1 MSERKRTALLLASG
15 GAYAA
20 YEVGVMKALFAGHST
35 ATGFRAFEPDVICA
49 LGMGAVNA
57 GILAANDGA
66 GLERAVALL
75 EEVWL
80 DHFAEGNRGCG
91 NGLYRIRGLPAEY
104 LNPRCYLANP
114 AGVLR
119 NGADDA
125 LRAASGA
132 AKLAAAPE
140 RLLRPLAYF
149 RLSAF
154 LDPTPLHRSVRRF
167 VPTDGL
173 RNSRQQLRIS
183 ALNAATGK
191 IHVFNKEA
199 IARFNGAPILAAAA
213 SAIFFPLEKIDGTPY
228 IDASL
233 LIDTPLKSAIKEA
246 DEIHVVY
253 MDPDLQRISRES
265 LQNSIDVF
273 DRFRAVQIAYAFNQ
287 DIRTVRAI
295 NHGLEVIEKAW
306 NGASLTDEDVHAF
319 LRIGGRAYRRLAEGN
334 PYHKL
339 TIHRFHPRKDLGN
352 SIGLLNLDRDH
363 LRSMID
369 EGYRDAVA
377 YNPTKASSPSSW
389 TSAPQNWPAPP
400 RL

>member
-20 YEVGVMKALFAGHST
+20 YEVGVMKALFAGHSA
-35 ATGFRAFEPDVICA
+35 ATEFRAFEPDVIFA

-66 GLERAVALL
+66 GLDRAVALL
-75 EEVWL
+75 EEIWL
-80 DHFAEGNRGCG
+80 DNFAEGGRGCG
-91 NGLYRIRGLPAEY
+91 NGLYRIRGLPSEY
-104 LNPRCYLANP
+104 LNPKCYLANP
-114 AGVLR
+114 VGVLR
-119 NGADDA
+119 DGADDA

-132 AKLAAAPE
+132 ASLAAAPQ
-140 RLLRPLAYF
+140 RLLHPLAYF

-154 LDPTPLHRSVRRF
+154 LDPAPLRRSVQQF
-167 VPTDGL
+167 VPLDGL

-191 IHVFNKEA
+191 VRVFDKEA
-199 IARFNGAPILAAAA
+199 VARFNGAPILAATE
-213 SAIFFPLEKIDGTPY
+213 SAIFFPPEEIDGAPY

-233 LIDTPLKSAIKEA
+233 LIDTPLKSAIEEA

-253 MDPDLQRISRES
+253 MDPELKRIPREH
-265 LQNSIDVF
+265 LQNSIEVL

-287 DIRTVRAI
+287 DIRTARTI
-295 NHGLEVIEKAW
+295 NRGLEVLEKTSHG
-306 NGASLTDEDVHAF
+306 GALTDEDVHAF
-319 LRIGGRAYRRLAEGN
+319 LRTAGRAYRRLAEGN
-334 PYHKL
+334 PYRKL
-339 TIHRFHPRKDLGN
+339 TIHRFHPRKDFGDSLG
-352 SIGLLNLDRDH
+352 LMNLDRDH

-377 YNPTKASSPSSW
+377 YNPTKASPS
-389 TSAPQNWPAPP
+389 TSS
-400 RL
+400 